1 MPRPTKSARFAR
13 EVTQARLQE
22 RLASAPHRQPEVWM
36 LSDVEGVID
45 PNELALIRHT
55 QLGQH
60 SVDQSLVEGTLVRA
74 TGD

>member
-1 MPRPTKSARFAR
+1 
-13 EVTQARLQE
+13 
-22 RLASAPHRQPEVWM
+22 M